1 MSRILRNPV
10 PPNIPLATITYERLY
25 QDQLNNAFRLYFNQL
40 NNLSSALVGS
50 TGEAYLQFPQGAFH
64 QDGVTT
70 LTAGLT
76 NTSTTPITVASTAEF
91 LSAGGLLIGSEL
103 IKYTGKTATSFT
115 GITRGAY
122 GSTATSHA
130 IGDYVSEAQPVP
142 SATAALPI
150 SFTVTDSSTTV
161 AVDPTD
167 LTKLTFG
174 VSGYYNIQFSA
185 QLLSYDNTVDNV
197 CMWFRQN
204 GVDIANSASYISVPT
219 IHGGNPGASILAL
232 NLVLPIIEGDYIQL
246 MLSSTTGNTV
256 CATYPPATLPTRPAS
271 PSIILTATFVS
282 SLYT

>member
-10 PPNIPLATITYERLY
+10 PPNIPLATVTYERLY

-50 TGEAYLQFPQGAFH
+50 TGGAYLQFPHGAFH

-76 NTSTTPITVASTAEF
+76 NTSTTPITVTSTAEF
-91 LSAGGLLIGSEL
+91 LSAGGLLIGSEI

-122 GSTATSHA
+122 GSTAASHA
-130 IGDYVSEAQPVP
+130 TGDYVSEAQSVP
-142 SATAALPI
+142 SATTELPI
-150 SFTVTDSSTTV
+150 NFTITDSSTTV

-174 VSGYYNIQFSA
+174 ISGYYNIQFSA

-232 NLVLPIIEGDYIQL
+232 NFVLPIIEGDYIQL

-256 CATYPPATLPTRPAS
+256 CATYPPATLPARPAS

>member
-10 PPNIPLATITYERLY
+10 PPNIPLATVTYERLY

-50 TGEAYLQFPQGAFH
+50 TGGAYLQFPHGAFH
-64 QDGVTT
+64 QDGVTI

-91 LSAGGLLIGSEL
+91 LSAGGLLIGSEI

-130 IGDYVSEAQPVP
+130 TGDYVSEAQSVP
-142 SATAALPI
+142 SATTALPI
-150 SFTVTDSSTTV
+150 SFTITDSSTSV

-174 VSGYYNIQFSA
+174 ISGYYNIQFSA

-204 GVDIANSASYISVPT
+204 GVDITNSASYISVPT

>member
-10 PPNIPLATITYERLY
+10 PPNIPLATVTYERLY

-50 TGEAYLQFPQGAFH
+50 TGGAYLQFPHGAFH

-76 NTSTTPITVASTAEF
+76 NTSTTPITVTSTAEF

-115 GITRGAY
+115 GITRGVY

-130 IGDYVSEAQPVP
+130 TGDYVSEAQSVP
-142 SATAALPI
+142 SATTELPI
-150 SFTVTDSSTTV
+150 SFTITDSSTTV
-161 AVDPTD
+161 SVDPTD

-232 NLVLPIIEGDYIQL
+232 NFVLPIIEGDYIQL

>member
-10 PPNIPLATITYERLY
+10 PPNIPLATVTYERLY

-50 TGEAYLQFPQGAFH
+50 TGGAYLQFPHGAFH

-115 GITRGAY
+115 GITRGVY

-130 IGDYVSEAQPVP
+130 TGDYVSEAQSVP
-142 SATAALPI
+142 SATTELPI
-150 SFTVTDSSTTV
+150 SFTITDSSTTV

-167 LTKLTFG
+167 ITKLTFG

-204 GVDIANSASYISVPT
+204 GVDITNSASYISVPT

-232 NLVLPIIEGDYIQL
+232 NFVLPIIEGDYIQL

>member
-10 PPNIPLATITYERLY
+10 PPNIPLATVTYERLY

-50 TGEAYLQFPQGAFH
+50 TGGAYLQFPQGAFH

>member
-10 PPNIPLATITYERLY
+10 PPNIPLATVTYERLY

-50 TGEAYLQFPQGAFH
+50 TGGAYLQFPHGAFH

-91 LSAGGLLIGSEL
+91 LSAGGLLIGSEI

-130 IGDYVSEAQPVP
+130 TGDYVSEAQSVP

-150 SFTVTDSSTTV
+150 SFTITDSSTTV